1 MENIVSILSGLGVEI
16 PQELV
21 PALHKEIAE
30 NYKTVAEFQKL
41 RKQLDRLKSG
51 LPDTAASYS
60 KLMIASNGRQSA
72 VLLDGVMIGVGVGG
86 ILPALMWSDSVP
98 EPKRTSSAFAPDRQ
112 GTNWV
117 ENDAGSSDFKKERG
131 TYAARKRN
139 LPA

>member
-72 VLLDGVMIGVGVGG
+72 VLIDGVMIGVGVDGIRLDAKAGASKLSITGIDVERFHAGNEADFERFCDGLSGDELGG
-86 ILPALMWSDSVP
+86 
-98 EPKRTSSAFAPDRQ
+98 E
-112 GTNWV
+112 
-117 ENDAGSSDFKKERG
+117 
-131 TYAARKRN
+131 
-139 LPA
+139 

>member
-60 KLMIASNGRQSA
+60 KLMVASNGRQSA

-86 ILPALMWSDSVP
+86 IRLDVKDGVSKLSITDI
-98 EPKRTSSAFAPDRQ
+98 D
-112 GTNWV
+112 V
-117 ENDAGSSDFKKERG
+117 ERFHAGNEADFERFCAG
-131 TYAARKRN
+131 LSGN
-139 LPA
+139 ELGGE

>member
-60 KLMIASNGRQSA
+60 KLMIARKGMQIA
-72 VLLDGVMIGVGVGG
+72 LLLDGVMIGFGVGG
-86 ILPALMWSDSVP
+86 IRLDVKDGVSKLSITGIEVERFRA
-98 EPKRTSSAFAPDRQ
+98 
-112 GTNWV
+112 GT
-117 ENDAGSSDFKKERG
+117 EADFERFCTGSSGDELG
-131 TYAARKRN
+131 GE
-139 LPA
+139 

>member
-72 VLLDGVMIGVGVGG
+72 VLRLRCAVSEDGERERLAAWSHRLPEAVGG
-86 ILPALMWSDSVP
+86 GD
-98 EPKRTSSAFAPDRQ
+98 
-112 GTNWV
+112 
-117 ENDAGSSDFKKERG
+117 
-131 TYAARKRN
+131 
-139 LPA
+139 